1 MILIDFLKNGA
12 KMNEEITTN
21 SEIES
26 VPDSEQN
33 EYDSVP
39 ADSNP
44 FYEYITIADPNLESY
59 NVVNIPNYVPYF
71 LGIIFGIGILSGLFF
86 SWVSAWKQ

>member
-1 MILIDFLKNGA
+1 MIHTDCLKNGE

-21 SEIES
+21 SEIEIVS
-26 VPDSEQN
+26 DSEQN
-33 EYDSVP
+33 SYDYAP

-44 FYEYITIADPNLESY
+44 FYEYISIADSNLESY

-71 LGIIFGIGILSGLFF
+71 LGLIFGIGVLAGLFF
-86 SWVSAWKQ
+86 AWVSSWKQ

>member
-1 MILIDFLKNGA
+1 MIPIGFLKNGA
-12 KMNEEITTN
+12 TMNEEISTN
-21 SEIES
+21 SEIETVS
-26 VPDSEQN
+26 DTEQN
-33 EYDSVP
+33 DHDFVP

-86 SWVSAWKQ
+86 AWVSAWKQ